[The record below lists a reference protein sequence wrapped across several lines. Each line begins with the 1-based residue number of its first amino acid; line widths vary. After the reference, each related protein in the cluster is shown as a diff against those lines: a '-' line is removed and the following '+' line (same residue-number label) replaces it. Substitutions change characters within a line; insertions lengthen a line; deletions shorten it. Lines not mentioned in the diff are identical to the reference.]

1 MSKYTEPIGGIWRD
15 KHGRILEPKDPEL
28 LARYLKVEE
37 AWERYNANGDRTQL
51 VELGIFAKKPT

>member
-1 MSKYTEPIGGIWRD
+1 MHKFTEPIGGIWRD

-28 LARYLKVEE
+28 LTRYLKMSE
-37 AWERYNANGDRTQL
+37 AWKRYYQHGDLTQL

>member
-1 MSKYTEPIGGIWRD
+1 MSKFTEPIGGIWRD

-28 LARYLKVEE
+28 LDRYLKAEE
-37 AWERYNANGDRTQL
+37 AWKRYFNEGDRTQL